1 VPESTPPEGL
11 DMVPMTY
18 HVECARC
25 RLEGALLR
33 TEHPRGGGEDVS
45 LPVLA
50 EQNTGLRRRGA

>member
-1 VPESTPPEGL
+1 
-11 DMVPMTY
+11 MVPMTY